1 MRHAFVLALSL
12 LLAACSR
19 SSESAPDAGRADPQC
34 PGGFVQGCLQEAY
47 KAERTGDS
55 AKAAAMYRRACD
67 GGEASACNR
76 LGAMTWGGRGVPAD
90 PEAAYALYV
99 RACDGG
105 DGAGCFSAAICH
117 RTGSCA
123 PRDEAAQ
130 KRLMAR
136 GCELKDA
143 RACAETKGR

>member
-1 MRHAFVLALSL
+1 
-12 LLAACSR
+12 
-19 SSESAPDAGRADPQC
+19 
-34 PGGFVQGCLQEAY
+34 
-47 KAERTGDS
+47 
-55 AKAAAMYRRACD
+55 
-67 GGEASACNR
+67 
-76 LGAMTWGGRGVPAD
+76 MTWGGRGVPAD

-123 PRDEAAQ
+123 PKDEAAQ

-143 RACAETKGR
+143 RSCAETKGR